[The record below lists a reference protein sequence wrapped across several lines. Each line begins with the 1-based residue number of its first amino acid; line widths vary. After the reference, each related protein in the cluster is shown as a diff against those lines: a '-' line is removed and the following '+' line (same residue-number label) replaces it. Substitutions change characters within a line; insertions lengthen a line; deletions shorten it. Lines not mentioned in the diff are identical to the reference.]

1 MEESLALTRPPP
13 TAMDEV
19 ISQQDVHLLEFAY
32 SDIFERAGGSI
43 MGSLLKKFA
52 TIFSP
57 AINSASLRHAT
68 LAFAIAFTPPT
79 FFDEERLEY
88 HSIQA
93 CKVFLIKTPATLDES
108 DLFAAFL
115 LTFLACVYKD
125 LFRFGIHL
133 KGFVAILKE
142 LRNKAIKD
150 SEASRLGIFWP
161 LALDLILEGSRQLRG
176 SNDLVIEFCFLS
188 QQLLGP
194 QSFMRRANY
203 TLELFGK
210 DTERDFAFLQ
220 AVWQHTA
227 TLRRCF
233 RDTVWRRHWHGEK
246 IKPLVKSVVLEAKTD
261 LESQEMMAVVLDL
274 FKRRSQRGTC
284 NDVNHNLMMFML
296 LLHQFCG
303 LLVFLLESETV
314 IQHGGSTEGASFA
327 MGILQLVQP
336 EWLLSEAVYDVFPL
350 YYAKTLVAR
359 ILWIAGLILT
369 RQDHPD
375 GTPPPPLFPSRHVNI
390 SYCSCGLDCWST

>member
-57 AINSASLRHAT
+57 AINSSSLRHAT

-88 HSIQA
+88 HSNQA
-93 CKVFLIKTPATLDES
+93 CKVFLTKTPATLDET

-115 LTFLACVYKD
+115 LTFLACVYRD

-142 LRNKAIKD
+142 LRNKEIKD
-150 SEASRLGIFWP
+150 RKASQLGIFWP
-161 LALDLILEGSRQLRG
+161 LALDLILEGSRRVG
-176 SNDLVIEFCFLS
+176 GTNDIVIEFCFLS

-194 QSFMRRANY
+194 QCFMRRQKY

-210 DTERDFAFLQ
+210 DMERDFAFLQ
-220 AVWQHTA
+220 AVWQHSVI
-227 TLRRCF
+227 LRRCF
-233 RDTVWRRHWHGEK
+233 RDTVWRQMHGGQ
-246 IKPLVKSVVLEAKTD
+246 ISPLVRSVVLEAKVD
-261 LESQEMMAVVLDL
+261 LKSQEIMAVAFNL
-274 FKRRSQRGTC
+274 FTRRSQRGIC

-296 LLHQFCG
+296 LLNQFCG
-303 LLVFLLESETV
+303 LLIFLLESETV
-314 IQHGGSTEGASFA
+314 LRWHERSAEGASLA
-327 MGILQLVQP
+327 LGVVQLVQS
-336 EWLLSEAVYDVFPL
+336 EWLGPEAKNNPFPL
-350 YYAKTLVAR
+350 YHAR
-359 ILWIAGLILT
+359 ALIPRMLWVSGLILM
-369 RQDHPD
+369 RKDHPY
-375 GTPPPPLFPSRHVNI
+375 GTTPLPFFPPVHVNI
-390 SYCSCGLDCWST
+390 SCRLDCQST

>member
-52 TIFSP
+52 TIFTP
-57 AINSASLRHAT
+57 AINSGSLRHAT
-68 LAFAIAFTPPT
+68 LAFAIAFTPPS

-88 HSIQA
+88 HSMQA
-93 CKVFLIKTPATLDES
+93 CKVFLTKTPATLDES

-115 LTFLACVYKD
+115 LTFLASIYRD
-125 LFRFGIHL
+125 RFRFGIHL

-142 LRNKAIKD
+142 LRNKTIKN
-150 SEASRLGIFWP
+150 SQASRLGIFWP
-161 LALDLILEGSRQLRG
+161 LMLDLILEGSRRVCG
-176 SNDLVIEFCFLS
+176 TNDIVFEFCFLS

-194 QSFMRRANY
+194 QCFMRREKY

-210 DTERDFAFLQ
+210 DMERDFAFLQ
-220 AVWQHTA
+220 AVWQHSVI
-227 TLRRCF
+227 LRRCF
-233 RDTVWRRHWHGEK
+233 RDTVWRQLNGEQ
-246 IKPLVKSVVLEAKTD
+246 ISPLVHSVVLEAKVD
-261 LESQEMMAVVLDL
+261 LKSQEMMAVAFNL
-274 FKRRSQRGTC
+274 FTRRSERGTC

-303 LLVFLLESETV
+303 LLIFLLESETV
-314 IQHGGSTEGASFA
+314 LRHGRSAEGASLA
-327 MGILQLVQP
+327 LGVVQLVQS
-336 EWLLSEAVYDVFPL
+336 EWLRPEVEYSAFPL
-350 YYAKTLVAR
+350 HHAR
-359 ILWIAGLILT
+359 ALIPRMLWIAGMILT
-369 RQDHPD
+369 RKGHPD
-375 GTPPPPLFPSRHVNI
+375 GTTPLPPVHVNI
-390 SYCSCGLDCWST
+390 SCRLDCQST